1 MVEEQLKKVSV
12 GEVRAK
18 TVLSKSGIPGA
29 DYCINP
35 YTGCT
40 HGCAYCYATFM
51 KKYTGHTEEWGTFV
65 DAKVNA
71 PEVLDRQLRRS
82 RKGSVILSSVTD
94 PYQPVEAEYRL
105 TRRCI
110 EILCRYQWPVH
121 VLTKSPLVLRDID
134 LLARFDDLEVGLT
147 VTTDDDAIRRLF
159 EPGAPPIADRIEALR
174 KLRRLGIRTYAFIG
188 PLLPMDPDIL
198 ARELVPAVS
207 YVFIDRMNY
216 LSKTRALFEELDLS
230 RWLDR
235 SFTQGIIE
243 RLRRV
248 FDGKA
253 EAVC

>member
-1 MVEEQLKKVSV
+1 VEEQLRDLSV
-12 GEVRAK
+12 VEVRAK

-35 YTGCT
+35 YI
-40 HGCAYCYATFM
+40 GCAHRCVYCYATFM
-51 KKYTGHTEEWGTFV
+51 KKYSGHTEEWGTFA

-71 PEVLDRQLRRS
+71 PEVLDRQLKRS

-94 PYQPVEAEYRL
+94 PYQPAEAEYHL
-105 TRRCI
+105 TRRCLQ
-110 EILCRYQWPVH
+110 ILSRYQWPVD

-134 LLARFDDLEVGLT
+134 VLAGFDEVEVGLT
-147 VTTDDDAIRRLF
+147 VTTGDERMRRIF

-174 KLRRLGIRTYAFIG
+174 KLRGRGIRTYAFIG
-188 PLLPMDPDIL
+188 PLLPMDPDRL

-207 YVFIDRMNY
+207 HVFIDRMNY
-216 LSKTRALFEELDLS
+216 LSKTRALFEKLGLS

-243 RLRRV
+243 RLRSV